1 MWMLSQEDHRGEAG
15 LSSVFLLC
23 VIHPAPVLHVP
34 LSHKEKSRG
43 SRANEVNGVTY
54 CDSTVT
60 TSSPLPNS
68 SLHLLTGHGAG
79 CRRVCWERSL
89 YELRHF
95 FFFLLNLWLT
105 FWAVLVLCS
114 YHKRNGTCSGILQE
128 CWDVAKVFGEQLGW
142 DFSLAGAFCNV
153 NKE

>member
-1 MWMLSQEDHRGEAG
+1 MWMLSQEAHCGGAG

-23 VIHPAPVLHVP
+23 VIHPAPALHMP
-34 LSHKEKSRG
+34 LSHEEKSRG
-43 SRANEVNGVTY
+43 SRASEGSGVTY
-54 CDSTVT
+54 CDSTATV
-60 TSSPLPNS
+60 
-68 SLHLLTGHGAG
+68 HLSQTPAFIFSRVMELVAEGCVGRGAFMN
-79 CRRVCWERSL
+79 WDTF
-89 YELRHF
+89 F

-105 FWAVLVLCS
+105 LWAVLVLCS